1 MSMSLEIERTKDT
14 MDVLKNV
21 MIQRHQIVIFNICI
35 GIDFMKKITF
45 YNFFSI
51 GTLVFSNLISD

>member
-45 YNFFSI
+45 YNIFSI
-51 GTLVFSNLISD
+51 ETLVFSNLISD